1 MHICCGPCAITVLR
15 HLLEHG
21 HEPTGFFFNP
31 NIHPL
36 AEYMRRREGVAQVAG
51 KLGVPVIFA
60 DSLPLEEQF
69 WSDPWLSERTGL
81 PDSAPPADQQA
92 PLPGT
97 LYTRSGND
105 KERPGPFA
113 PGRPPAPPAANPV
126 PWLRAVS
133 GREESR
139 CLFCW
144 RVRLVHSARAAR
156 RLGLD
161 ALTSSLLYSR
171 FQDHDRI
178 RELGESAADAAGLLF
193 LYQDFRRFWQ
203 QGIDASKEWGIYRQ
217 PYCGCLFSEY
227 ERYSKPFARALADG

>member
-36 AEYMRRREGVAQVAG
+36 AEYMRRREGVSQVAER
-51 KLGVPVIFA
+51 LGVPVIYA
-60 DSLPLEEQF
+60 DTLPLEEQI
-69 WSDPWLSERTGL
+69 WRDPWLSESPGL
-81 PDSAPPADQQA
+81 SGHDATPETPF
-92 PLPGT
+92 PLGST
-97 LYTRSGND
+97 
-105 KERPGPFA
+105 
-113 PGRPPAPPAANPV
+113 PAPPAANPV

-133 GREESR
+133 GREEIR

-144 RVRLVHSARAAR
+144 RMRLAQSAQAAK
-156 RLGLD
+156 RLSLD

-171 FQDHDRI
+171 FQDHERI
-178 RELGESAADAAGLLF
+178 RQLGESAAATAGLLF
-193 LYQDFRRFWQ
+193 LYEDFRRYWQ
-203 QGIDASKEWGIYRQ
+203 QGIDVSKEWGIYRQ

-227 ERYSKPFARALADG
+227 ERYSKPFARTLANG